1 MAGAVGRV
9 TNKSGFSS
17 YIVKDWQPWMTEAVV
32 LHASGMSIPELR
44 VRFGRTDSHITNVIR
59 TPQATEIIRKIQSNS
74 LKNATSQASERLAAL
89 REKAIERMEDLICD
103 DELRKESPFA
113 FWEASRK
120 TLDTVSRIS
129 LPPSAPS
136 QPSPSTQIG
145 TVNIQQNTNVQLPAP
160 NASAM
165 AQLRAAPTM
174 IPQEVAAN
182 VEYLGSPPPAGQDA
196 GAVHGHGVS
205 GTASESKNG
214 LTFPSRGGDLSADG
228 RSGFPF

>member
-9 TNKSGFSS
+9 INKSGFSS
-17 YIVKDWQPWMTEAVV
+17 YVVKDWQPWMTEAVV

-44 VRFGRTDSHITNVIR
+44 VRFGRTDSHIKNVIQ
-59 TPQATEIIRKIQSNS
+59 TTQATEIIRKIQSNS
-74 LKNATSQASERLAAL
+74 LKTATSQASERLAAL

-129 LPPSAPS
+129 IPHSAP
-136 QPSPSTQIG
+136 QPAPSTQIG

-196 GAVHGHGVS
+196 GTVHGHGIS
-205 GTASESKNG
+205 GTTPESKNG
-214 LTFPSRGGDLSADG
+214 LTLSSRGGDLSADG
-228 RSGFPF
+228 RGRFPF